1 MLDIVRTKQKSLLIK
16 LAFAIIILSFVIG
29 YAMLTSPKGN
39 GRDDGPAAV
48 VNGSEISMDDFR
60 QAYGNLY
67 RFYQNI
73 YQERFTPALEK
84 QLNLEQQAFNQLVDR
99 ALLLQE
105 AERLDISVT
114 KQEVVDAIAA
124 IPAFQVNGVFNK
136 QQYLQVLGYQRLT
149 PDQFEAMQRQDLLV
163 EKVRRH
169 LRGEVQVT
177 DAEIED
183 EYRRQNEK
191 VNLAFARFAPS
202 LFEDRVKI
210 DQAELEAFFK
220 ERIEDFRLP
229 EKISLRYIVFDPAAY
244 EKDVE
249 LKQEAIEKYYRRHMD
264 LFDIPE
270 QVRASHVLIRVP
282 RDADEKTRKEK
293 RKLAEKVLEE
303 AKAGKDFAELAR
315 TYSDD
320 KASVAKGGDLGY
332 FKRGTMVAPFEKAA
346 FALQPGE
353 LSDIVESPF
362 GYHVI
367 KVTGY
372 IEAGVKPLEDVLDE
386 VKSGLRKELARQ
398 LAFEKAMDAYNINRK
413 SGDLDAAARSNGL
426 KIEETPLFTREQ
438 AIPGFGLQPDL
449 AGTVFSLEAGKLAR
463 PVNLSRGV
471 VLMALK
477 ERQESRLPELKE
489 VREAVEK
496 AFRKEH
502 SVELAKAAAEKALAA
517 ARKQGRLAGAIG
529 DKRIK
534 IEETGDFA
542 RSFGDFVPRLGQ
554 NAELAKA
561 AFELTPEAPVADRVF
576 EVGGKFVI
584 VALKAKSPADMTAL
598 DEAKKKELRQAL
610 TSRRQDEALKR
621 KLDELRKAAVIDVSP
636 ALVQRFN
643 LKEE

>member
-29 YAMLTSPKGN
+29 YAMLTSPNGKGRN
-39 GRDDGPAAV
+39 DGPAVV
-48 VNGSEISMDDFR
+48 VNGSEIGMDDFR
-60 QAYGNLY
+60 QAYDNLY

-84 QLNLEQQAFNQLVDR
+84 QLNLEQQAFNQLIDR
-99 ALLLQE
+99 TLLLQE
-105 AERLDISVT
+105 AERLDLDVSQ
-114 KQEVVDAIAA
+114 QEVIDAIAA
-124 IPAFQVNGVFNK
+124 IPAFQENGVFNK
-136 QQYLQVLGYQRLT
+136 QRYLQVLGYQRLT

-163 EKVRRH
+163 EKVRQY

-177 DAEIED
+177 DAEIEE

-191 VNLAFARFAPS
+191 VNLAFARFAPA
-202 LFEDRVKI
+202 LFEDRVKFSR
-210 DQAELEAFFK
+210 DELEAFFK

-229 EKISLRYIVFDPAAY
+229 EKIALRYIVFNPKAY

-249 LKQEAIEKYYRRHMD
+249 LTQEAIEKYYRRHLD
-264 LFDIPE
+264 LYDIPE

-282 RDADEKTRKEK
+282 RDADEKTREAK
-293 RKLAEKVLEE
+293 RKLAEKVLAE
-303 AKAGKDFAELAR
+303 AKAGKDFADLAR

-332 FKRGTMVAPFEKAA
+332 FKRGTMVPPFEKAA

-386 VKSGLRKELARQ
+386 VKAGLRKDLAQQ

-413 SGDLDAAARSNGL
+413 SGDLDAAAESNGL
-426 KIEETPLFTREQ
+426 TVEETPLFTREQ

-449 AGTVFSLEAGKLAR
+449 AGTVFSLETGKLAR
-463 PVNLSRGV
+463 PVKLPRGV

-477 ERQESRLPELKE
+477 ERQESRLPKLEE
-489 VREAVEK
+489 VRETVEQ
-496 AFRKEH
+496 AFRKER
-502 SVELAKAAAEKALAA
+502 SRELARAAAEKTLAD
-517 ARKQGRLAGAIG
+517 ARKQGRLAGAID

-554 NAELAKA
+554 DAELAKT
-561 AFELTPEAPVADRVF
+561 AFELTPENPVADRIF
-576 EVGGKFVI
+576 ELGGKFIV
-584 VALKAKSPADMTAL
+584 VALKAKTPADMQAL
-598 DEAKKKELRQAL
+598 DDDKKQELRQAL
-610 TSRRQDEALKR
+610 TARKQDEILQQ
-621 KLDELRKAAVIDVSP
+621 KLAELRKAAVIDVSP
-636 ALVQRFN
+636 ALMQRFN
-643 LKEE
+643 LKTK